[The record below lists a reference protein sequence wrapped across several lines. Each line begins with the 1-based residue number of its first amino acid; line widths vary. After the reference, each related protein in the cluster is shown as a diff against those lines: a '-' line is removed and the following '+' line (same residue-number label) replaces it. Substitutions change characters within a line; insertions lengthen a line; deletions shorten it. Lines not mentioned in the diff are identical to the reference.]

1 MRRKTFWLIMFLVA
15 LCLSTGG
22 TLLAQAGVRVVVVN
36 EYANVRVVPAIG
48 AEVVDSVDA
57 GTEFIANAHSGDNEW
72 LRIDYYG
79 SEGWIHISPVIILEG
94 NVNDLPVADP
104 RTIPYGGFESPRAG
118 ATSATGPAA
127 RLTNWLRLRAGPS
140 TGYPVIA
147 EMPYT
152 YAVFLL
158 GRNANNSWFQVNFE
172 GTLGW
177 MASGYLEFIDAVN
190 VNNLPVGGIV
200 ADSPPLTG
208 QTATDYISVLML
220 MRDRLDLAQP
230 SLDHIRAA
238 WTDAALAGRASCAPY
253 PARPSDMH
261 IAPSLLSAYYPVLF
275 PLGTDFNTAMANLRH
290 AIDLFIEVCNQPGLG
305 NPVGTAT
312 VQGALGTVNTAD
324 GMFASLRGR
333 LNELIPPDREPGANE
348 CLLSYNGQ
356 FDILPVIQTGVIY
369 MDSFEPDNYAT
380 GYCFDV
386 AEGRVLFIQT
396 MQLPESNIVHF
407 MSVSPLDNPT
417 DFVAVGAGANGSS
430 LLTVSPVLIT
440 QTGRYLLILTDIGAV
455 YRDVPPNGNFALI
468 ASDTTDTAIT
478 PGMIYD
484 PETGQVVLSTPET
497 TTGEGGATCP
507 DLTYTCSQLSC
518 EQVCACFLAGNS
530 SLDGDNDSYPC
541 EVECGLMSCNAS
553 SPSSSSGVLCPSPA
567 FNCTQLFSCEEAYA
581 CLQEGGNLADLDPD
595 NDGIPCEETLCGG

>member
-15 LCLSTGG
+15 LCLLAEG

-36 EYANVRVVPAIG
+36 EYANVRVIPAIG

-57 GTEFIANAHSGDNEW
+57 GTEFLANAHSGDNEW

-79 SEGWIHISPVIILEG
+79 SEGWIHISPIIILEG

-104 RTIPYGGFESPRAG
+104 RTIPYGGFDSPRAG
-118 ATSATGPAA
+118 TTSATGPAA
-127 RLTNWLRLRAGPS
+127 RLTHWLRLRAGPS

-152 YAVFLL
+152 SAVFVL
-158 GRNANNSWFQVNFE
+158 GRNASNSWFQVNFD

-177 MASGYLEFIDAVN
+177 MAASYLEFIDAIN
-190 VNNLPVGGIV
+190 VNDLPVGGIV

-208 QTATDYISVLML
+208 ETATDYVSVLML

-261 IAPSLLSAYYPVLF
+261 IAPPLLSAYYHILF
-275 PLGTDFNTAMANLRH
+275 PLGEDFNTAMANLRH

-305 NPVGTAT
+305 NPVGVAT

-324 GMFASLRGR
+324 GLFASLRGR
-333 LNELIPPDREPGANE
+333 LNELIPPDRVAGENE
-348 CLLSYNGQ
+348 CLLTYNGQ

-396 MQLPESNIVHF
+396 LQLPESNIVHF

-417 DFVAVGAGANGSS
+417 DFIAVGAGNNGSDM
-430 LLTVSPVLIT
+430 LTVSPVLIT

-455 YRDVPPNGNFALI
+455 FRDVPPMGNFALI
-468 ASDTTDTAIT
+468 VNDITDTAIM
-478 PGMIYD
+478 PGLTYNS
-484 PETGQVVLSTPET
+484 ETGEVVLSTPET
-497 TTGEGGATCP
+497 TVPESGNDMPDDPGGVFCP
-507 DLTYTCSQLSC
+507 
-518 EQVCACFLAGNS
+518 N
-530 SLDGDNDSYPC
+530 
-541 EVECGLMSCNAS
+541 
-553 SPSSSSGVLCPSPA
+553 PA
-567 FNCTQLFSCEEAYA
+567 FNCAQLFSCEEAYA
-581 CLQEGGNLADLDPD
+581 CLQEGNTDLDGD
-595 NDGIPCEETLCGG
+595 NDGIPCEETLCGS